1 MANPGWHEWGFSL
14 YNLLYKLLHIL
25 LCIGVVVYHVY
36 DNMLLHVARH
46 VNVKRML
53 SLAT

>member
-25 LCIGVVVYHVY
+25 LCIRVVVYHVY
-36 DNMLLHVARH
+36 DNVLLHVAAH
-46 VNVKRML
+46 FNVKRML
-53 SLAT
+53 SLTT

>member
-36 DNMLLHVARH
+36 VARL

-53 SLAT
+53 SLTT